1 MWTAVTIFSFAA
13 LITFSIM
20 AVYASLKK
28 TGRIL
33 KNVFFVGICFIMII
47 FSIKM
52 ASQVN
57 SKKANHV
64 QKPLSAYE
72 KSQVSLGE
80 KGILNED
87 TFVSMG
93 EDKENFNNM
102 LAYITT
108 NDEASLKRMMK
119 LGKVLLANKGTGIT
133 LISKTFV
140 RAKIEIN
147 STGRI
152 GWVPTVYISKE

>member
-1 MWTAVTIFSFAA
+1 MWTAVAIFSFAA

-20 AVYASLKK
+20 ALYALLKK
-28 TGRIL
+28 TGRFPQ
-33 KNVFFVGICFIMII
+33 NVFYVGICFILII

-57 SKKANHV
+57 SKKDNPV

-72 KSQVSLGE
+72 KSQVSVGE

-87 TFVSMG
+87 TFVSLG
-93 EDKENFNNM
+93 EDKENFNTM
-102 LAYITT
+102 LAYIAA

-147 STGRI
+147 SSGRI
-152 GWVPTVYISKE
+152 GLVPTVYISKE